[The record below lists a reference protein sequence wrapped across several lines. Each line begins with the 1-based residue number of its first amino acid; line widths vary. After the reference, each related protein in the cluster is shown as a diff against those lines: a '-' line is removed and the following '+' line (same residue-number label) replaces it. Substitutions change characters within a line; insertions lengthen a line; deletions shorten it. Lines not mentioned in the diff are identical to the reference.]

1 MQRDKSARLR
11 ESTYAQYETTFWLFR
26 DFTEDRPLSTVDH
39 KTASEFLDAVAK
51 LDSIWGKGADA
62 KTRTLAQL
70 LELFGGDTGRPK
82 LSNQSINRHCRTLK
96 ALYKWGQLRGDV
108 DIDRRNPFADRHRKR
123 GKANGWQP
131 YTVDEL
137 NKLFAAPLFQVPR
150 AERIRPKKF
159 GLDNALRWA
168 PLIALFTGMRIEE
181 CCQLQVADLKRE
193 SVIWYFNVVEG
204 ADQSLKTENAVRRVP
219 VHDELVALGLL
230 DYAKRLPEDGPL
242 LPSLPK
248 TRLDSKS
255 SAEVSRKFGQFKSK
269 SRRYASATVV
279 SFLLQDNH
287 HGIRSRRR
295 SGQRCQR
302 RARLVARIR
311 L

>member
-11 ESTYAQYETTFWLFR
+11 ESTYAQYETTFRLFR

-123 GKANGWQP
+123 GKANGWQS

-159 GLDNALRWA
+159 GLDIALRWA

-181 CCQLQVADLKRE
+181 CCQLQVA
-193 SVIWYFNVVEG
+193 G
-204 ADQSLKTENAVRRVP
+204 ALHIRDVGQGCADAAQSGQVW
-219 VHDELVALGLL
+219 
-230 DYAKRLPEDGPL
+230 
-242 LPSLPK
+242 LPK
-248 TRLDSKS
+248 GERPTRIPPSCPMTPLCSAS
-255 SAEVSRKFGQFKSK
+255 SFP
-269 SRRYASATVV
+269 AS
-279 SFLLQDNH
+279 
-287 HGIRSRRR
+287 
-295 SGQRCQR
+295 
-302 RARLVARIR
+302 
-311 L
+311 